1 MVYHRSPS
9 ILVDSHSQSIHFE
22 NRIKPLQHVFIR
34 KREFVPLIPL
44 SNAGPRKTRLK
55 LTTGSFQVVTLKAG
69 QSDLSCQVIE
79 YVEPVFVEG

>member
-1 MVYHRSPS
+1 
-9 ILVDSHSQSIHFE
+9 
-22 NRIKPLQHVFIR
+22 
-34 KREFVPLIPL
+34 VPLIPL
-44 SNAGPRKTRLK
+44 SNAEPRKTRLNFT